1 MRGFTA
7 VWTTALLAGGGSLPA
22 VQAQTPAPPAVIYTC
37 TNAAGKKLT
46 SDRPIPECNDRVQR
60 VLNNDGS
67 LKQEVGPVRTADER
81 AEDEVAAQKRE
92 LLEKQRREA
101 VLRDRNLRARF
112 PDEAAHRKAREAALE
127 DIRKAIRVSEGR
139 LAALAKER
147 KPLMDEAEFYVGK
160 PLPINLKTQIDANDA
175 SVEAQGTL
183 LQNQKLEAVRVNAL
197 YDAEL
202 ERLKR
207 LWGGAQPGSMGL
219 VPGSASAPA
228 ATPRKQ

>member
-7 VWTTALLAGGGSLPA
+7 VWTTALLAGGASLST
-22 VQAQTPAPPAVIYTC
+22 VQAQTPAALIYTC

-67 LKQEVGPVRTADER
+67 LKQEVGPMRTADER
-81 AEDEVAAQKRE
+81 AEDEIAAQKRE

-112 PDEAAHRKAREAALE
+112 PDEAAHRKAREAAME
-127 DIRKAIRVSEGR
+127 DIRKAIRVSEVR

-147 KPLMDEAEFYVGK
+147 KPLMDEAEFYAGK
-160 PLPINLKTQIDANDA
+160 QLPINLKTQIDANDA
-175 SVEAQGTL
+175 SVDAQGTL

-219 VPGSASAPA
+219 VAGSASAPA
-228 ATPRKQ
+228 ATPKRP

>member
-1 MRGFTA
+1 MWA
-7 VWTTALLAGGGSLPA
+7 
-22 VQAQTPAPPAVIYTC
+22 QAPAPQPLIYTC

-46 SDRPIPECNDRVQR
+46 SDRPIPECNDRETR
-60 VLNNDGS
+60 VLNSDGS
-67 LKQEVGPVRTADER
+67 VRNVIGPTMTADER
-81 AEDEVAAQKRE
+81 AEAELRE
-92 LLEKQRREA
+92 LRRALEEKQKREA

-127 DIRKAIRVSEGR
+127 DVRKGIRLSESR

-160 PLPINLKTQIDANDA
+160 ALPINIKTQIDANDA
-175 SVEAQGTL
+175 SVDAQRTL
-183 LQNQKLEAVRVNAL
+183 LQNQKLEAVRIDAY

-207 LWGGAQPGSMGL
+207 LWGGAQPGSMGII
-219 VPGSASAPA
+219 VAPTPAPA
-228 ATPRKQ
+228 PKKELSRASSSATR